1 MQENL
6 LTRRDAIKRM
16 AAILGVS
23 LTSAQ
28 VGLLAEANATSQTVA
43 PRFFD
48 EEQFAMLTR
57 IADLII
63 PETETPG
70 AVGVGAHA
78 FIDMMLAQWA
88 SDERKANWIEG
99 LSDIERRAQAA
110 GLESFNTGTEAE
122 QVKLLTALDHEYF
135 ERGYEDTFFSGLK
148 KMVLFAYYS
157 TEQGAT
163 VELRYLPVPGD
174 YLSCIPLEDVGRA
187 WFWNGYSY
195 GL

>member
-1 MQENL
+1 MQQNL
-6 LTRRDAIKRM
+6 LTRRDAIKLM

-28 VGLLAEANATSQTVA
+28 AGLLAEANASLQTT

-48 EEQFAMLTR
+48 DEQFAMLTR

-78 FIDMMLAQWA
+78 FIDMMFAQWA
-88 SDERKANWIEG
+88 SDDRKASWIEG
-99 LSDIERRAQAA
+99 LSDIEQRAEAA
-110 GLESFNTGTEAE
+110 GMQSFNTGTEAE
-122 QVKLLTALDHEYF
+122 QFELLRALDHEYF
-135 ERGYEDTFFSGLK
+135 ERGYEETFFSSLK

-157 TEQGAT
+157 TEIGAT
-163 VELRYLPVPGD
+163 VELSYLPVPGD

>member
-99 LSDIERRAQAA
+99 L
-110 GLESFNTGTEAE
+110 ESFNTGTEAE